1 MLAQTCQIWLKWKT
15 RGDRKR
21 RARKGHLPDCKTGG
35 KGRRTSAK
43 IALKKVPDVIRMC
56 FLKPVEIEPKIA
68 NLNLS
73 SSSSSRRRRRRR
85 RSRSR
90 SRSGSRSRSRSR
102 SRGGGGGGG
111 GGGGVGG
118 GGGGGSGRSSS
129 SSSSSSSTYIYIHT
143 CINLTIE
150 MVFTCQHDEM
160 SCNYSSFDPC

>member
-73 SSSSSRRRRRRR
+73 SSSR
-85 RSRSR
+85 RSR

-102 SRGGGGGGG
+102 
-111 GGGGVGG
+111 GGGVGG
-118 GGGGGSGRSSS
+118 GGGSGRSS

>member
-73 SSSSSRRRRRRR
+73 SSSSRRR
-85 RSRSR
+85 RSR

-102 SRGGGGGGG
+102 
-111 GGGGVGG
+111 GGGGVG

-150 MVFTCQHDEM
+150 MVFTCQHDEV